1 MNLWLT
7 KGESRELRI
16 KMVNYKLYGVYYRH
30 FIIHLDLLMSKHG
43 LLVFL
48 DREDQY

>member
-30 FIIHLDLLMSKHG
+30 FIIHLDLLMSKHA

-48 DREDQY
+48 DREDQ